1 MVCRSDIF
9 RIWGLITRVTQP
21 LSQLVLTARFRKCFL
36 VDTLLLFKIIPI
48 FSKVIYHKPSIH
60 GPLSTAM
67 PKKNRGYVYS
77 WIGSH
82 WITYDWGGAHI
93 ESVGNSYLVGGDWNH
108 GFLCLLG
115 IGTPSDEVSPSFFR
129 GVGIPWYT
137 TTRYP
142 SLKNLK

>member
-67 PKKNRGYVYS
+67 PKKTEGMSIVGLDH
-77 WIGSH
+77 IGSH
-82 WITYDWGGAHI
+82 MTGGGRTSNPWGTHI
-93 ESVGNSYLVGGDWNH
+93 WLVVT
-108 GFLCLLG
+108 
-115 IGTPSDEVSPSFFR
+115 GTTDFYVYWE
-129 GVGIPWYT
+129 
-137 TTRYP
+137 
-142 SLKNLK
+142 

>member
-67 PKKNRGYVYS
+67 PKKTEGMSIVGLDH
-77 WIGSH
+77 IGSH
-82 WITYDWGGAHI
+82 MTGGGAHRI
-93 ESVGNSYLVGGDWNH
+93 
-108 GFLCLLG
+108 
-115 IGTPSDEVSPSFFR
+115 R
-129 GVGIPWYT
+129 GELISGWW
-137 TTRYP
+137 
-142 SLKNLK
+142 